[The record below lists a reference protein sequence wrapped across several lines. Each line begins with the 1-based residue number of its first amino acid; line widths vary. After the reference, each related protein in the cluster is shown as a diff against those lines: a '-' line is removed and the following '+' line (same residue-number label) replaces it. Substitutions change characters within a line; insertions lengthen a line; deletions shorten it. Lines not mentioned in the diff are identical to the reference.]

1 MTKPTL
7 TTTVISDL
15 AWEQLTNMDAPANSP
30 IASTVAGVAPVQ
42 SWEETDQVLP
52 DIGQVDN
59 ELLAAAGLSNTI
71 LISVKTEEVLK
82 TITVSIGDNGNWFV
96 GGEDT
101 GVAAQGTNEASIAR
115 PTGVY
120 GAASVFHVGNT
131 LTIGAGLMYCVKE
144 GQNFFTMQT
153 TAELNISV
161 DASTT
166 FVTIDRTGTVRTYSS
181 GINLWTIPESQALV
195 ALVVDTDG
203 IVSSFAVPTVHNA
216 MLMASAVIPY
226 SQGAIEAASTAT
238 LQATIASQF
247 ASQAH
252 QSADAAEAAKVITQA
267 DAAITTTNA
276 QLAEQYKTDAQA
288 AATSANQFAD
298 FADADRVATAADR
311 AQVATDKAAV
321 AADRSTVA
329 TDKGI
334 VASDKAITLGY
345 KNDAAAS
352 KNLAA
357 EYAIK
362 PENSV
367 ITGTVSDYSAL
378 HWAQKA
384 QQWAQAVSSALV
396 WKGQWSA
403 ASNTAPPTP
412 AVGTGAHFYRISAA
426 GTINSVTYE
435 VGDYIHW
442 DTVSLSWF
450 KIDGT
455 DAVMTVN
462 GVSPVGGNVSITTI
476 TGNAGTATKLAT
488 ARTIGGV
495 SFNGTANINLPGV
508 NAAGTQNT
516 SGNAATATKLATAR
530 LIAGKSFDGT
540 ANITLAAS
548 DVGAAPAGYGLGAP
562 LVTNND
568 ADAIGIVSGFFGAG
582 GAGATNFYEQYAPL
596 IQASRAGGAD
606 GTGQL
611 VQIQGSQWGIAYR
624 FRNMNTWTAWKKFL
638 LDAEAE
644 AGSGAV
650 MRTDGAKV
658 GALDA
663 AINKASFKNKVHNG
677 KMEVSQRGTGLPI
690 PILATEGKIDR
701 FSCGNSTAARG
712 TVNQSI
718 VDISYPNPNIRKCLS
733 VALTTAVETTI
744 PSLKH
749 LRIAHALEGYDIR
762 ELTAKPFVIS
772 FTAKSTKAGSY
783 GLALRNGARTKTI
796 VTEFTLPAN
805 VWTPITIAFS
815 ALPSGFVTDWENGM
829 GMEICWTLAAATDLR
844 TATLNTMVDGLFLAG
859 PNQVAWGTSTSDT
872 FQLTEVQLEVGT
884 AKTEFEHRPYPVE
897 LALCQRYLLGIGWAD
912 GLSGTLASGG
922 MCTASVAI
930 VSIGAPVPMRATPTF
945 EGGTLTM
952 VSGGGVSGTGTATI
966 TLRGP
971 TIMINQSITGAA
983 GQSGYLTSSQTGGF
997 RGFVAEL
1004 V

>member
-15 AWEQLTNMDAPANSP
+15 AWQQLTDMDAPANSP

-82 TITVSIGDNGNWFV
+82 TITVSIGANGNWFV
-96 GGEDT
+96 GGVDT

-153 TAELNISV
+153 TAELNISI

-195 ALVVDTDG
+195 ALVIDTDG
-203 IVSSFAVPTVHNA
+203 TVSSFAVPTVHNA

-226 SQGAIEAASTAT
+226 SRGATEAASTAT

-288 AATSANQFAD
+288 AATSAHQFAD

-403 ASNTAPPTP
+403 ESNTAPPTP

-462 GVSPVGGNVSITTI
+462 GVSPDGGNVSITTI

-495 SFNGTANINLPGV
+495 SFDGSANINLPGVNAAGNQSTTGNAATATRLATARTIGGVSFNGTANINLPGV
-508 NAAGTQNT
+508 NAAGTQDT
-516 SGNAATATKLATAR
+516 SGNAATATRLATAR

-540 ANITLAAS
+540 ADITLAAS
-548 DVGAAPAGYGLGAP
+548 DVSAVPATGG
-562 LVTNND
+562 T
-568 ADAIGIVSGFFGAG
+568 VSGVLGVTGELQLVGYSAG
-582 GAGATNFYEQYAPL
+582 DMADIVWIAPDGTERGRL
-596 IQASRAGGAD
+596 WIGGTIGAD
-606 GTGQL
+606 NSL
-611 VQIQGSQWGIAYR
+611 
-624 FRNMNTWTAWKKFL
+624 TWR
-638 LDAEAE
+638 
-644 AGSGAV
+644 SGAS
-650 MRTDGAKV
+650 GAFLKIYHEGNKPTAADV
-658 GALDA
+658 GAVA
-663 AINKASFKNKVHNG
+663 CNASGV
-677 KMEVSQRGTGLPI
+677 
-690 PILATEGKIDR
+690 
-701 FSCGNSTAARG
+701 
-712 TVNQSI
+712 VNQAVDFKACRGIYTGSSVTPLELGHGESTPKTFY
-718 VDISYPNPNIRKCLS
+718 VDIHTDTSADFNYRW
-733 VALTTAVETTI
+733 TY
-744 PSLKH
+744 
-749 LRIAHALEGYDIR
+749 AHG
-762 ELTAKPFVIS
+762 
-772 FTAKSTKAGSY
+772 
-783 GLALRNGARTKTI
+783 
-796 VTEFTLPAN
+796 
-805 VWTPITIAFS
+805 
-815 ALPSGFVTDWENGM
+815 
-829 GMEICWTLAAATDLR
+829 
-844 TATLNTMVDGLFLAG
+844 
-859 PNQVAWGTSTSDT
+859 
-872 FQLTEVQLEVGT
+872 
-884 AKTEFEHRPYPVE
+884 
-897 LALCQRYLLGIGWAD
+897 
-912 GLSGTLASGG
+912 ASG
-922 MCTASVAI
+922 VQ
-930 VSIGAPVPMRATPTF
+930 F
-945 EGGTLTM
+945 
-952 VSGGGVSGTGTATI
+952 SGTGDFSDIYIRSDKRLKTKLTKIEGSLDKVRRLTGYEFDKAASLGSDVVRREVGLLADDVQVVLPYAVRESADEEAIKTI
-966 TLRGP
+966 SPSAL
-971 TIMINQSITGAA
+971 IALLVEAIK
-983 GQSGYLTSSQTGGF
+983 
-997 RGFVAEL
+997 EL
-1004 V
+1004 SEKVKELEHGRT

>member
-96 GGEDT
+96 GGVDT

-144 GQNFFTMQT
+144 GKNFFTMQT

-181 GINLWTIPESQALV
+181 GINLWTIPESQAMV
-195 ALVVDTDG
+195 ALVVDIDG
-203 IVSSFAVPTVHNA
+203 IMSSFAVPTVHNA
-216 MLMASAVIPY
+216 LLMASAVIPY
-226 SQGAIEAASTAT
+226 SRGAIEAASTAT
-238 LQATIASQF
+238 LQATVASQF
-247 ASQAH
+247 AGLAR
-252 QSADAAEAAKVITQA
+252 QSAVAAEEAKTVTQA

-288 AATSANQFAD
+288 AATSAHQFAD

-311 AQVATDKAAV
+311 DQVATDKAAV

-412 AVGTGAHFYRISAA
+412 AVGTGAHFYRISGA

-462 GVSPVGGNVSITTI
+462 GVAPVGGNVRITTI
-476 TGNAGTATKLAT
+476 TGNAATATKLAT

-495 SFNGTANINLPGV
+495 SFDGSANINLPGV
-508 NAAGTQNT
+508 NVAGTKDT
-516 SGNAATATKLATAR
+516 SGNAATATKLATAI

-548 DVGAAPAGYGLGAP
+548 DVGAEQAGVAATLIGTHAATANVHAISAIDGLQALLNTKYGPANIPSPATIGALAATSYKPRRDSLNNTDRVIATTENKNMDTCVAGDFGLYNKANCANSPSWFTSLYYCETKSIYNTGSLIQIAYPYYNNGAPCYRNYYQAESKWYPWRLFNDLGAVFSGQMRGDATGGSFVSTWSRDDAPYTSRAHHSGSSFAPALNIRYIHNGAWAGTYYFGD
-562 LVTNND
+562 LCED
-568 ADAIGIVSGFFGAG
+568 AASSGSLAIGHVNGSGGEAWFLTMRGSDGYATFPNSITAMDYQIRSDRAVKGNFEPITNALEKVAALEVAIYDKFSDTTKTKKVVREYGTIANSMKAVDELLVAEDKGLLYNSVSG
-582 GAGATNFYEQYAPL
+582 
-596 IQASRAGGAD
+596 
-606 GTGQL
+606 QL
-611 VQIQGSQWGIAYR
+611 A
-624 FRNMNTWTAWKKFL
+624 L
-638 LDAEAE
+638 L
-644 AGSGAV
+644 
-650 MRTDGAKV
+650 
-658 GALDA
+658 
-663 AINKASFKNKVHNG
+663 
-677 KMEVSQRGTGLPI
+677 
-690 PILATEGKIDR
+690 
-701 FSCGNSTAARG
+701 TAA
-712 TVNQSI
+712 VQ
-718 VDISYPNPNIRKCLS
+718 
-733 VALTTAVETTI
+733 E
-744 PSLKH
+744 LKV
-749 LRIAHALEGYDIR
+749 
-762 ELTAKPFVIS
+762 K
-772 FTAKSTKAGSY
+772 
-783 GLALRNGARTKTI
+783 
-796 VTEFTLPAN
+796 
-805 VWTPITIAFS
+805 
-815 ALPSGFVTDWENGM
+815 
-829 GMEICWTLAAATDLR
+829 
-844 TATLNTMVDGLFLAG
+844 
-859 PNQVAWGTSTSDT
+859 
-872 FQLTEVQLEVGT
+872 
-884 AKTEFEHRPYPVE
+884 
-897 LALCQRYLLGIGWAD
+897 LG
-912 GLSGTLASGG
+912 
-922 MCTASVAI
+922 V
-930 VSIGAPVPMRATPTF
+930 
-945 EGGTLTM
+945 
-952 VSGGGVSGTGTATI
+952 
-966 TLRGP
+966 
-971 TIMINQSITGAA
+971 
-983 GQSGYLTSSQTGGF
+983 
-997 RGFVAEL
+997 
-1004 V
+1004 

>member
-1 MTKPTL
+1 MTKPIL

-96 GGEDT
+96 GGVDT

-131 LTIGAGLMYCVKE
+131 ITIGAGLMYCVKE
-144 GQNFFTMQT
+144 GKNFFTMQT

-203 IVSSFAVPTVHNA
+203 TMSSFAVPTVHNA
-216 MLMASAVIPY
+216 MLMVSAVIPY
-226 SQGAIEAASTAT
+226 SRGAIEAASTAT
-238 LQATIASQF
+238 LQATVASQF
-247 ASQAH
+247 AGQAR
-252 QSADAAEAAKVITQA
+252 QSAEAAEASKIITQA
-267 DAAITTTNA
+267 DAATTTANA
-276 QLAEQYKTDAQA
+276 QQTEQWKNDAQA
-288 AATSANQFAD
+288 AATSAHQFAD

-362 PENSV
+362 PEDSI

-412 AVGTGAHFYRISAA
+412 AAGSGAHFYRISGA

-462 GVSPVGGNVSITTI
+462 GVAPVGGNVSITSI

-495 SFNGTANINLPGV
+495 SFDGSANINLPGVNAAGNQSTTGNAATATKLATARTIGGVSFDGTANINLPGV

-540 ANITLAAS
+540 ADITLAPADIGALAATSYKPRS
-548 DVGAAPAGYGLGAP
+548 DSLNLTEKAIALFENKDMNTCVAGDYGLYNKGNCSNSP
-562 LVTNND
+562 PYFTSWYYCETK
-568 ADAIGIVSGFFGAG
+568 AIY
-582 GAGATNFYEQYAPL
+582 AT
-596 IQASRAGGAD
+596 
-606 GTGQL
+606 
-611 VQIQGSQWGIAYR
+611 
-624 FRNMNTWTAWKKFL
+624 
-638 LDAEAE
+638 
-644 AGSGAV
+644 
-650 MRTDGAKV
+650 AKV
-658 GALDA
+658 QLAFPYDNQGIPCYRNYSA
-663 AINKASFKNKVHNG
+663 N
-677 KMEVSQRGTGLPI
+677 SQSWSAWRPFNDLGVVFSGQMRG
-690 PILATEGKIDR
+690 
-701 FSCGNSTAARG
+701 S
-712 TVNQSI
+712 
-718 VDISYPNPNIRKCLS
+718 
-733 VALTTAVETTI
+733 
-744 PSLKH
+744 
-749 LRIAHALEGYDIR
+749 
-762 ELTAKPFVIS
+762 
-772 FTAKSTKAGSY
+772 
-783 GLALRNGARTKTI
+783 
-796 VTEFTLPAN
+796 
-805 VWTPITIAFS
+805 
-815 ALPSGFVTDWENGM
+815 
-829 GMEICWTLAAATDLR
+829 
-844 TATLNTMVDGLFLAG
+844 
-859 PNQVAWGTSTSDT
+859 
-872 FQLTEVQLEVGT
+872 
-884 AKTEFEHRPYPVE
+884 
-897 LALCQRYLLGIGWAD
+897 
-912 GLSGTLASGG
+912 ASGG
-922 MCTASVAI
+922 SFVSTWNRNDAPYTSESNHSGSSFAPALNIRYTHNNGWNGVYYFGDLCESVASSGSLAI
-930 VSIGAPVPMRATPTF
+930 GHINGGGGESWNILFRGSDGYAAFPSSITAIDYQIRSDRAVKGNF
-945 EGGTLTM
+945 EPITNALEKVASLEVAIYDKFSDTTKTKKVVREYGTIANSMQAIDELLVAENKGLLYNS
-952 VSGGGVSGTGTATI
+952 VSGQLALLTAAIQELKIKTGV
-966 TLRGP
+966 
-971 TIMINQSITGAA
+971 
-983 GQSGYLTSSQTGGF
+983 
-997 RGFVAEL
+997 
-1004 V
+1004 

>member
-52 DIGQVDN
+52 NIGQVDN

-82 TITVSIGDNGNWFV
+82 TITVSIGANGNWFV

-101 GVAAQGTNEASIAR
+101 GVAAKGTDEATIAR

-120 GAASVFHVGNT
+120 GVASVFHVGNT

-166 FVTIDRTGTVRTYSS
+166 FITIDRTGTVRTYSS

-195 ALVVDTDG
+195 ALVIDTDG
-203 IVSSFAVPTVHNA
+203 SVSSYAVPTVHNA

-226 SQGAIEAASTAT
+226 SQGAIGAASTAT

-247 ASQAH
+247 AGQAR
-252 QSADAAEAAKVITQA
+252 QSADAAEAAKVVTQA

-276 QLAEQYKTDAQA
+276 QLTEQWKNDAQA
-288 AATSANQFAD
+288 AATSAHQFAD

-362 PENSV
+362 PENSI

-384 QQWAQAVSSALV
+384 QQWAQTVSSALV

-403 ASNTAPPTP
+403 AANTAPPTP

-426 GTINSVTYE
+426 GTISSVTYE

-442 DTVSLSWF
+442 DTVNLSWF

-462 GVSPVGGNVSITTI
+462 GVAPVGGNVSITSI

-495 SFNGTANINLPGV
+495 SFDGSANINLPGVNAAGNQSTTGNAATATKLATARTIGGVSFDGTANINLPGV

-516 SGNAATATKLATAR
+516 SGNAATATKLATPRAIGGVNFDGSADITLPGVNAAGSQNTSGNAATATKLQTAR
-530 LIAGKSFDGT
+530 KINNVSFDGSADIVIPTSAKPVLAVDWVQLRT
-540 ANITLAAS
+540 AMWTGYVPADGQLLNRADYPDAWAAI
-548 DVGAAPAGYGLGAP
+548 VANKVP
-562 LVTNND
+562 VTVSD
-568 ADAIGIVSGFFGAG
+568 ADWVNN
-582 GAGATNFYEQYAPL
+582 TNFRGCFSPGDGSTTFRVPDYNGKT
-596 IQASRAGGAD
+596 AGSIGAVFQRGD
-606 GTGQL
+606 GLNSAGTGGH
-611 VQIQGSQWGIAYR
+611 IQTDSIRAHSHGIPAR
-624 FRNMNTWTAWKKFL
+624 W
-638 LDAEAE
+638 
-644 AGSGAV
+644 
-650 MRTDGAKV
+650 
-658 GALDA
+658 DA
-663 AINKASFKNKVHNG
+663 AN
-677 KMEVSQRGTGLPI
+677 
-690 PILATEGKIDR
+690 
-701 FSCGNSTAARG
+701 
-712 TVNQSI
+712 
-718 VDISYPNPNIRKCLS
+718 
-733 VALTTAVETTI
+733 
-744 PSLKH
+744 
-749 LRIAHALEGYDIR
+749 
-762 ELTAKPFVIS
+762 
-772 FTAKSTKAGSY
+772 
-783 GLALRNGARTKTI
+783 
-796 VTEFTLPAN
+796 
-805 VWTPITIAFS
+805 
-815 ALPSGFVTDWENGM
+815 
-829 GMEICWTLAAATDLR
+829 AATD
-844 TATLNTMVDGLFLAG
+844 TNNLAY
-859 PNQVAWGTSTSDT
+859 ASSAST
-872 FQLTEVQLEVGT
+872 G
-884 AKTEFEHRPYPVE
+884 
-897 LALCQRYLLGIGWAD
+897 
-912 GLSGTLASGG
+912 
-922 MCTASVAI
+922 
-930 VSIGAPVPMRATPTF
+930 
-945 EGGTLTM
+945 GGTLQTAT
-952 VSGGGVSGTGTATI
+952 SSGTETRPVAVTGCWAVKMFDTVINPASIDAATLATQIAAANSNISVLDSRGVQVPLSTVLTPINGWVVTENECLVLDCGKYYSINCILRGSASVINHRIASWTKKVKYSWTLCHAGTASSFTPAYLVANLNAQVGD
-966 TLRGP
+966 TLELNSATAP
-971 TIMINQSITGAA
+971 FYWAMFNMIAYKA
-983 GQSGYLTSSQTGGF
+983 
-997 RGFVAEL
+997 
-1004 V
+1004 

>member
-96 GGEDT
+96 GGVDT

-153 TAELNISV
+153 TAELNISA

-195 ALVVDTDG
+195 ALVIDTDG
-203 IVSSFAVPTVHNA
+203 TVSSFAVPTVHNA

-226 SQGAIEAASTAT
+226 SRGAIEAASTAT
-238 LQATIASQF
+238 LQATVASQF
-247 ASQAH
+247 AGQAR
-252 QSADAAEAAKVITQA
+252 QSAEAAEASKIITQA
-267 DAAITTTNA
+267 DAATTTANA
-276 QLAEQYKTDAQA
+276 QLTEQWKNDAQA
-288 AATSANQFAD
+288 AATSAHQFAD

-311 AQVATDKAAV
+311 AQVAADKAAV
-321 AADRSTVA
+321 ATDKSTVA

-345 KNDAAAS
+345 KNDAAVS

-412 AVGTGAHFYRISAA
+412 AVGTGAHFYRISGA

-442 DTVSLSWF
+442 DTVNLSWF

-495 SFNGTANINLPGV
+495 SFDGSANINLPGV
-508 NAAGTQNT
+508 NAAGNQSTT
-516 SGNAATATKLATAR
+516 GNAATATKLATAR

-548 DVGAAPAGYGLGAP
+548 DVGAEQAGVAATLIGTHAATANVHAISAINGL
-562 LVTNND
+562 
-568 ADAIGIVSGFFGAG
+568 
-582 GAGATNFYEQYAPL
+582 
-596 IQASRAGGAD
+596 QA
-606 GTGQL
+606 
-611 VQIQGSQWGIAYR
+611 
-624 FRNMNTWTAWKKFL
+624 
-638 LDAEAE
+638 
-644 AGSGAV
+644 
-650 MRTDGAKV
+650 
-658 GALDA
+658 ALDA
-663 AINKASFKNKVHNG
+663 KYSPSNK
-677 KMEVSQRGTGLPI
+677 P
-690 PILATEGKIDR
+690 
-701 FSCGNSTAARG
+701 
-712 TVNQSI
+712 
-718 VDISYPNPNIRKCLS
+718 
-733 VALTTAVETTI
+733 
-744 PSLKH
+744 
-749 LRIAHALEGYDIR
+749 
-762 ELTAKPFVIS
+762 
-772 FTAKSTKAGSY
+772 
-783 GLALRNGARTKTI
+783 
-796 VTEFTLPAN
+796 
-805 VWTPITIAFS
+805 
-815 ALPSGFVTDWENGM
+815 
-829 GMEICWTLAAATDLR
+829 
-844 TATLNTMVDGLFLAG
+844 
-859 PNQVAWGTSTSDT
+859 
-872 FQLTEVQLEVGT
+872 
-884 AKTEFEHRPYPVE
+884 
-897 LALCQRYLLGIGWAD
+897 
-912 GLSGTLASGG
+912 
-922 MCTASVAI
+922 
-930 VSIGAPVPMRATPTF
+930 TPTAD
-945 EGGTLTM
+945 EVTPVTVYNSDSGVGGTLNIWLDNGLYA
-952 VSGGGVSGTGTATI
+952 VEAYIGDGGSYRTTFM
-966 TLRGP
+966 
-971 TIMINQSITGAA
+971 IMINRATTRCT
-983 GQSGYLTSSQTGGF
+983 SGGIAVGTIPNWYRMVYTPGNNTLTYEGTSSTKNIYRIVRLAKF
-997 RGFVAEL
+997 S
-1004 V
+1004 

>member
-1 MTKPTL
+1 MLERLECKMTKPTL

-82 TITVSIGDNGNWFV
+82 TITVSIGANGNWFV
-96 GGEDT
+96 GGVDT
-101 GVAAQGTNEASIAR
+101 GVPAKGTDEATIAR

-120 GAASVFHVGNT
+120 GVASVFHVGNT

-144 GQNFFTMQT
+144 GSNFYTMQT
-153 TAELNISV
+153 TAELNISI

-195 ALVVDTDG
+195 ALVIDTDG
-203 IVSSFAVPTVHNA
+203 TVSSFAVPTVHNA

-226 SQGAIEAASTAT
+226 SRGAIEAASTAT
-238 LQATIASQF
+238 LQATVASQF
-247 ASQAH
+247 AGLAR
-252 QSADAAEAAKVITQA
+252 QSADAAGAAKLVTQA
-267 DAAITTTNA
+267 DASITTTNA
-276 QLAEQYKTDAQA
+276 QLTEQWKNDAQA
-288 AATSANQFAD
+288 AATSAHQFAD

-311 AQVATDKAAV
+311 AQVAADKAAV
-321 AADRSTVA
+321 ATDRSTVA

-412 AVGTGAHFYRISAA
+412 AVGTGAHFYRISGA

-508 NAAGTQNT
+508 NVAGTQDT
-516 SGNAATATKLATAR
+516 SGNAATATRLATAR

-548 DVGAAPAGYGLGAP
+548 DVGAEQAGVAATLINTHAATANVHAISAINGL
-562 LVTNND
+562 
-568 ADAIGIVSGFFGAG
+568 
-582 GAGATNFYEQYAPL
+582 
-596 IQASRAGGAD
+596 QA
-606 GTGQL
+606 
-611 VQIQGSQWGIAYR
+611 
-624 FRNMNTWTAWKKFL
+624 
-638 LDAEAE
+638 
-644 AGSGAV
+644 
-650 MRTDGAKV
+650 
-658 GALDA
+658 ALDA
-663 AINKASFKNKVHNG
+663 KYSPANRPAPADIGALAATSYKPRSDSLNSAEKAVTSIENKDMNTCVAGDFGLYNKINCSNSPAYFSSWYYCETKAIYATAKVQLAFPYDNQGIPCYRNYSANSQSWSAWRLFNDLGAVFSGQMRGAATGGSFGSTWSRNDAPYTSESNHSGSSFAPALNIRYVHNG
-677 KMEVSQRGTGLPI
+677 AWAGTYYFGDLCESAASSGSLAIGHVNGGGGEAWFLTMRGSDGYATFPSSITAIDYQIRSDRAVKGNFEPITNALEKVAALEVAIYDKYSDATKTKKVVREYGTIANSMQAIDELLVAENKGLLYNSVSGQ
-690 PILATEGKIDR
+690 LALL
-701 FSCGNSTAARG
+701 TAAI
-712 TVNQSI
+712 Q
-718 VDISYPNPNIRKCLS
+718 
-733 VALTTAVETTI
+733 E
-744 PSLKH
+744 LK
-749 LRIAHALEGYDIR
+749 I
-762 ELTAKPFVIS
+762 
-772 FTAKSTKAGSY
+772 
-783 GLALRNGARTKTI
+783 KT
-796 VTEFTLPAN
+796 
-805 VWTPITIAFS
+805 
-815 ALPSGFVTDWENGM
+815 
-829 GMEICWTLAAATDLR
+829 
-844 TATLNTMVDGLFLAG
+844 
-859 PNQVAWGTSTSDT
+859 
-872 FQLTEVQLEVGT
+872 
-884 AKTEFEHRPYPVE
+884 
-897 LALCQRYLLGIGWAD
+897 
-912 GLSGTLASGG
+912 
-922 MCTASVAI
+922 
-930 VSIGAPVPMRATPTF
+930 
-945 EGGTLTM
+945 
-952 VSGGGVSGTGTATI
+952 GV
-966 TLRGP
+966 
-971 TIMINQSITGAA
+971 
-983 GQSGYLTSSQTGGF
+983 
-997 RGFVAEL
+997 
-1004 V
+1004 

>member
-96 GGEDT
+96 GGVDT

-120 GAASVFHVGNT
+120 GAASVFHAGNT

-153 TAELNISV
+153 TAELNISI

-166 FVTIDRTGTVRTYSS
+166 FVTIDRTGTVRAYSS

-195 ALVVDTDG
+195 ALVIDTDG
-203 IVSSFAVPTVHNA
+203 TVSSFAVPTVHNS

-247 ASQAH
+247 ALQAN
-252 QSADAAEAAKVITQA
+252 QSAVAAEAAKTITQA
-267 DAAITTTNA
+267 DVVSTTTNV
-276 QLAEQYKTDAQA
+276 QLAEQAKADAQA
-288 AATSANQFAD
+288 AATSAHQFAD

-321 AADRSTVA
+321 ATDRSTVA

-362 PENSV
+362 PEDSI

-384 QQWAQAVSSALV
+384 QQWAQVVSSALV

-403 ASNTAPPTP
+403 AANAAPPTP

-442 DTVSLSWF
+442 DTVNLSWF

-462 GVSPVGGNVSITTI
+462 GVAPVGGNVSITTI

-495 SFNGTANINLPGV
+495 SFDGSANINLPGVNAAGNQSTTGNAATATKLATARTIGGVSFDGTANINLPGV
-508 NAAGTQNT
+508 DAAGTQNT

-530 LIAGKSFDGT
+530 MIAGKSFDGT
-540 ANITLAAS
+540 ADITLAAS
-548 DVGAAPAGYGLGAP
+548 DVSAVP
-562 LVTNND
+562 T
-568 ADAIGIVSGFFGAG
+568 S
-582 GAGATNFYEQYAPL
+582 
-596 IQASRAGGAD
+596 
-606 GTGQL
+606 
-611 VQIQGSQWGIAYR
+611 
-624 FRNMNTWTAWKKFL
+624 L
-638 LDAEAE
+638 LE
-644 AGSGAV
+644 AGSGNV
-650 MRTDGAKV
+650 MRTDGAEV
-658 GALDA
+658 AALEG

-690 PILATEGKIDR
+690 PVAATEGKLDR

-733 VALTTAVETTI
+733 VALTTPVETTI

-772 FTAKSTKAGSY
+772 FTAKSTKAGNY

-805 VWTPITIAFS
+805 VWTPVTIAFS
-815 ALPSGFVTDWENGM
+815 ALPNGFVTDWENGM

-859 PNQVAWGTSTSDT
+859 PNQAAWGTSISDT

-912 GLSGTLASGG
+912 GVSGTLASGG

-930 VSIGAPVPMRATPTF
+930 VSLGAPVQMRATPSF
-945 EGGTLTM
+945 EGGTLSL
-952 VSGGGVSGTGTATI
+952 VSGSGVIGTGTPTI

-983 GQSGYLTSSQTGGF
+983 GQSSYLTSSQTSGF

>member
-101 GVAAQGTNEASIAR
+101 GVAAQGINEASIAR

-276 QLAEQYKTDAQA
+276 QLAEQYTTDAQA
-288 AATSANQFAD
+288 AATSARQFAD

-362 PENSV
+362 PENSI

-384 QQWAQAVSSALV
+384 QQWAQVVSSALV

-455 DAVMTVN
+455 DAVMKVN
-462 GVSPVGGNVSITTI
+462 GVSPVGGNINITTI

-495 SFNGTANINLPGV
+495 SFDGSANINLPGVNAAGNQSTTGNAATATKLATARTIGGVSFDGTANINLPGV

-540 ANITLAAS
+540 ANITIAAS
-548 DVGAAPAGYGLGAP
+548 DVSAVP
-562 LVTNND
+562 T
-568 ADAIGIVSGFFGAG
+568 S
-582 GAGATNFYEQYAPL
+582 
-596 IQASRAGGAD
+596 
-606 GTGQL
+606 
-611 VQIQGSQWGIAYR
+611 
-624 FRNMNTWTAWKKFL
+624 L
-638 LDAEAE
+638 LE
-644 AGSGAV
+644 AGSGNV
-650 MRTDGAKV
+650 MRTDGAEV
-658 GALDA
+658 AALEG

-690 PILATEGKIDR
+690 PILAAEGKIDR

-733 VALTTAVETTI
+733 IALTTPVETTI
-744 PSLKH
+744 PYLRH

-772 FTAKSTKAGSY
+772 FTAKSSKAGSY

-805 VWTPITIAFS
+805 GWTPVTLAFP
-815 ALPSGFVTDWENGM
+815 ALPNGFVADWENGM

-859 PNQVAWGTSTSDT
+859 PNQVAWGTSISDT

-884 AKTEFEHRPYPVE
+884 DKTEFEHRPYPVE

-930 VSIGAPVPMRATPTF
+930 VSLGAPVPMRATPTF
-945 EGGTLTM
+945 EGGTLAI
-952 VSGGGVSGTGTATI
+952 VSGSGVVGTGPTTI

-971 TIMINQSITGAA
+971 TIMINRSITGAA
-983 GQSGYLTSSQTGGF
+983 GQSCYLTSSQTSGF

>member
-96 GGEDT
+96 GGVDT

-120 GAASVFHVGNT
+120 GAASVFHIGNT

-203 IVSSFAVPTVHNA
+203 ITSSFAVPTVHNA

-226 SQGAIEAASTAT
+226 SRGAIEAASTAT
-238 LQATIASQF
+238 LQATVASQF
-247 ASQAH
+247 AGQAS
-252 QSADAAEAAKVITQA
+252 QSAEAAEASKIITQA
-267 DAAITTTNA
+267 DAATTTANA
-276 QLAEQYKTDAQA
+276 QQTEQWKNDAQA
-288 AATSANQFAD
+288 AATSAHQFAD

-311 AQVATDKAAV
+311 AQVAADKAAV
-321 AADRSTVA
+321 ATDRSTVA

-352 KNLAA
+352 KDLAA

-384 QQWAQAVSSALV
+384 QQWAQAVSSTLV

-403 ASNTAPPTP
+403 AANTAPPTP
-412 AVGTGAHFYRISAA
+412 AVGTGAHFYRISGA

-476 TGNAGTATKLAT
+476 TGNAATATKLAT

-495 SFNGTANINLPGV
+495 SFDGTANINLPGV
-508 NAAGTQNT
+508 NTAGTQNT

-548 DVGAAPAGYGLGAP
+548 DVGAVPQARTINSKPLTANITLSAADVGAATVANSRIVIPVNSGALGAT
-562 LVTNND
+562 LKN
-568 ADAIGIVSGFFGAG
+568 
-582 GAGATNFYEQYAPL
+582 Q
-596 IQASRAGGAD
+596 
-606 GTGQL
+606 
-611 VQIQGSQWGIAYR
+611 
-624 FRNMNTWTAWKKFL
+624 K
-638 LDAEAE
+638 E
-644 AGSGAV
+644 AGSETDHETWLTDKPDNVTGHKGIGIKTSTGPVYWNGAGSRRIYNEDFKPTAAEV
-650 MRTDGAKV
+650 GAMADGGTYGTVYLNNWIRTVGACGWYNETYDGGLYMIDSTWIRTYNGKKIHIPNAEGDSFHTLGGVLADGAGNFGDVYIRSDKRLKTNLVPLSDALEKV
-658 GALDA
+658 CKL
-663 AINKASFKNKVHNG
+663 
-677 KMEVSQRGTGLPI
+677 TGY
-690 PILATEGKIDR
+690 EYDKK
-701 FSCGNSTAARG
+701 
-712 TVNQSI
+712 
-718 VDISYPNPNIRKCLS
+718 KCLS
-733 VALTTAVETTI
+733 ATEYDVHEAGLIAQDVQAV
-744 PSLKH
+744 
-749 LRIAHALEGYDIR
+749 
-762 ELTAKPFVIS
+762 
-772 FTAKSTKAGSY
+772 
-783 GLALRNGARTKTI
+783 
-796 VTEFTLPAN
+796 LPAATSEVN
-805 VWTPITIAFS
+805 S
-815 ALPSGFVTDWENGM
+815 AT
-829 GMEICWTLAAATDLR
+829 
-844 TATLNTMVDGLFLAG
+844 
-859 PNQVAWGTSTSDT
+859 
-872 FQLTEVQLEVGT
+872 
-884 AKTEFEHRPYPVE
+884 
-897 LALCQRYLLGIGWAD
+897 
-912 GLSGTLASGG
+912 ASGNEEN
-922 MCTASVAI
+922 V
-930 VSIGAPVPMRATPTF
+930 
-945 EGGTLTM
+945 LTI
-952 VSGGGVSGTGTATI
+952 SHGGVIA
-966 TLRGP
+966 LLVE
-971 TIMINQSITGAA
+971 A
-983 GQSGYLTSSQTGGF
+983 
-997 RGFVAEL
+997 VKEL
-1004 V
+1004 SEKVKELEYGRT

>member
-1 MTKPTL
+1 MPERLEYKMTKPTL

-96 GGEDT
+96 GGVDT

-153 TAELNISV
+153 SAELNISI

-195 ALVVDTDG
+195 ALVIDTDG
-203 IVSSFAVPTVHNA
+203 SVSSSAVPTVHNA
-216 MLMASAVIPY
+216 MLMAAAVIPY
-226 SQGAIEAASTAT
+226 SRGAIEAASTAT

-247 ASQAH
+247 AAQAN
-252 QSADAAEAAKVITQA
+252 QSAVAAEEAKTVTQA
-267 DAAITTTNA
+267 DAVTTTTNV
-276 QLAEQYKTDAQA
+276 QLTEQYKTDAQA
-288 AATSANQFAD
+288 AATSAHQFAD

-311 AQVATDKAAV
+311 DQVATDKAAV

-334 VASDKAITLGY
+334 VASDKAITFGY

-362 PENSV
+362 PEDSV
-367 ITGTVSDYSAL
+367 ITGTVSDYSAM

-384 QQWAQAVSSALV
+384 QQWAQVVSSALV

-403 ASNTAPPTP
+403 AANAAPPTP
-412 AVGTGAHFYRISAA
+412 AAGTGAHFYRISAA

-435 VGDYIHW
+435 IGDYIHW
-442 DTVSLSWF
+442 DTVNLSWF

-495 SFNGTANINLPGV
+495 SFNGSANINLPGV
-508 NAAGTQNT
+508 NTAGNQSTT
-516 SGNAATATKLATAR
+516 GNAATATKLATAR
-530 LIAGKSFDGT
+530 TISGVSFDGT
-540 ANITLAAS
+540 ANITLSAA
-548 DVGAAPAGYGLGAP
+548 DVGAVPVSG
-562 LVTNND
+562 
-568 ADAIGIVSGFFGAG
+568 GIVSGVLGVTAELHLVGGSASDMADIVWKAPDGTERGRLWTGGAIGADNSLTWRSGAG
-582 GAGATNFYEQYAPL
+582 GATHKIYHEGNKPAPADIGALAATDYKPRSDSLNLTEKAIALIENKDMNTCVAGDYGLYNKGNCSNSPPYFTSWYYCETKAIYAT
-596 IQASRAGGAD
+596 AK
-606 GTGQL
+606 
-611 VQIQGSQWGIAYR
+611 VQIAFPYDNQGIPC
-624 FRNMNTWTAWKKFL
+624 FRNYSANSLSWSAWRPFNDL
-638 LDAEAE
+638 GVWFSGQMRGAATGGSYASVGSRNDAPFTSSSNHS
-644 AGSGAV
+644 GSSFAP
-650 MRTDGAKV
+650 
-658 GALDA
+658 ALN
-663 AINKASFKNKVHNG
+663 IHYVHNG
-677 KMEVSQRGTGLPI
+677 AWAGTYYIGDLCESAASAGSMTIGHINQGGGENWNIFFRGSDGYATFPSSITAIDYQIRSDRAVKGNFEPITNALEKVASLEVAIYDKFSDITKTKKVVREYGTIANSMKAVDELLVAEDKGLLYNSVSGQ
-690 PILATEGKIDR
+690 LALL
-701 FSCGNSTAARG
+701 TAA
-712 TVNQSI
+712 VQ
-718 VDISYPNPNIRKCLS
+718 
-733 VALTTAVETTI
+733 E
-744 PSLKH
+744 LKV
-749 LRIAHALEGYDIR
+749 
-762 ELTAKPFVIS
+762 K
-772 FTAKSTKAGSY
+772 
-783 GLALRNGARTKTI
+783 
-796 VTEFTLPAN
+796 
-805 VWTPITIAFS
+805 
-815 ALPSGFVTDWENGM
+815 
-829 GMEICWTLAAATDLR
+829 
-844 TATLNTMVDGLFLAG
+844 
-859 PNQVAWGTSTSDT
+859 
-872 FQLTEVQLEVGT
+872 
-884 AKTEFEHRPYPVE
+884 
-897 LALCQRYLLGIGWAD
+897 LG
-912 GLSGTLASGG
+912 
-922 MCTASVAI
+922 V
-930 VSIGAPVPMRATPTF
+930 
-945 EGGTLTM
+945 
-952 VSGGGVSGTGTATI
+952 
-966 TLRGP
+966 
-971 TIMINQSITGAA
+971 
-983 GQSGYLTSSQTGGF
+983 
-997 RGFVAEL
+997 
-1004 V
+1004 